1 MTPTRHGLPGVIQHV
16 LILALQK
23 LKQQSMPA
31 DRGMTWCSTPGSA
44 SELVLEADIR
54 CWPRELWWWLVK
66 PGHLNSLVGSLLS
79 LSSWCRSLP
88 DVWRAEWWVPCL
100 LGSWRQ
106 ILQVSQ
112 TLSTYPEEP
121 WANHSRLSS
130 FLMACHHLLSQS
142 GPTCGALAH
151 QRASGEN
158 IGSREESRMSNS
170 NCNRRCLVP
179 NQKSYGGPNTNTNT
193 KFFP

>member
-1 MTPTRHGLPGVIQHV
+1 MRFSIFHVASASSPSAALWSLWSSLIRLYLGNQPKGISASHWSHPIYGRAVGEDVTPTGHGLPTVIQHI

-54 CWPRELWWWLVK
+54 CWPRELWRLLIK
-66 PGHLNSLVGSLLS
+66 PGRLNSLVGSLLS

-88 DVWRAEWWVPCL
+88 DIWRAEWWVPCL
-100 LGSWRQ
+100 KVGSWRQ
-106 ILQVSQ
+106 VLQVSQ

-121 WANHSRLSS
+121 WANHS
-130 FLMACHHLLSQS
+130 A
-142 GPTCGALAH
+142 
-151 QRASGEN
+151 
-158 IGSREESRMSNS
+158 
-170 NCNRRCLVP
+170 
-179 NQKSYGGPNTNTNT
+179 
-193 KFFP
+193 